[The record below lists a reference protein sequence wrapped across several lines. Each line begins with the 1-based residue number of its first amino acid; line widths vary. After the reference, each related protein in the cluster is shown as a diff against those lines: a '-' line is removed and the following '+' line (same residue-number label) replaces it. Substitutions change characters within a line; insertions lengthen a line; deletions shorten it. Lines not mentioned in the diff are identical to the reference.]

1 MQTLELGVLN
11 AIQGLR
17 TPLGDALMPAVSAL
31 GHSGWFW
38 IVVGAV
44 MLLFKKTRQC
54 GCAVLLGLLM
64 ATLLGNSLIKP
75 LVQRTRPYDVVP
87 DFALLVARE
96 TSFSFPSGHTITAF
110 AAATAI
116 AVTITTGSGLRWLGW
131 SAFALAVLI
140 GFSRLYL
147 YVHFP
152 TDVLAGA
159 VLGSGCGWCAARLA
173 RLGAQWIERKGDK
186 RRLSA

>member
-1 MQTLELGVLN
+1 MQTLELGVLD

-17 TPLGDALMPAVSAL
+17 TPLGDALMPAISSL
-31 GHSGWFW
+31 GHDGWFW
-38 IVVGAV
+38 IALGAI
-44 MLLFKKTRQC
+44 MLLFKQTRQC
-54 GCAVLLGLLM
+54 GCAVLAGLLM

-75 LVQRTRPYDVVP
+75 LVQRTRPYDVAP
-87 DFALLVARE
+87 GFALLVAPE
-96 TSFSFPSGHTITAF
+96 NSFSFPSGHTITAF

-116 AVTITTGSGLRWLGW
+116 AFAGPRWLGW
-131 SAFALAVLI
+131 SAFALAAII

-152 TDVLAGA
+152 TDVLVGA
-159 VLGSGCGWCAARLA
+159 VLGSGCGWGAAQLA
-173 RLGAQWIERKGDK
+173 QLGKRWIERKGDK